1 MAAFTKTKYQAD
13 NNEVHPIRLRAETA
27 AVAGTA
33 PSGAVTNSIR
43 AVVRKGRNKS
53 GLGARGVTAARTRGS
68 GEDTFQEFV
77 FIPCLTPG
85 AFGSGNF
92 VVGATISYKG
102 QSYTV
107 VGLRAE
113 DIN

>member
-1 MAAFTKTKYQAD
+1 MAAFTKTKYEAD
-13 NNEVHPIRLRAETA
+13 SGDIHPIRLRAETA

-33 PSGAVTNSIR
+33 PGGAVTNSIR

-53 GLGARGVTAARTRGS
+53 GLGARGVTAARTRGT
-68 GEDTFQEFV
+68 GNDTFQEFI

-85 AFGSGNF
+85 AFGAGNF
-92 VVGATISYKG
+92 VVGATITYKTFT
-102 QSYTV
+102 YTV